1 MRPEVLE
8 SNFYAWR
15 VTGDVKY
22 QQRAEA
28 ALKSI
33 QTWLPAPVG
42 YAGIE
47 DVDSTDSEF
56 IDDMQ
61 SFWFAEVLKYL

>member
-15 VTGDVKY
+15 VTGDIKY
-22 QQRAEA
+22 QERAAA
-28 ALKSI
+28 ALESF
-33 QTWLPAPVG
+33 QTWLPAPAG

-47 DVDSTDSEF
+47 DVDATDSDF